1 MVGITMKTRI
11 ISALA
16 LLAFLI
22 WNPYPLQVLELKTFD
37 WLMSTKPEVQDEM
50 ILLVDIDEDF
60 VKGVGGYPIPRSIYG
75 TMITRTK
82 AIPGITILMP
92 DQDLRGI
99 EEDYK
104 LKNDLEEVATVLA
117 FTAST
122 QATEGGPHVGTA
134 ALGEDPR
141 PWLYQYPGILRQ
153 TPVLAESAEGVG
165 LITTAPEVDGLV
177 RRVPLVVNVQDKLYP
192 TFALEMLRVGT
203 GDPSYQI
210 ITKETGVEAIRIPS
224 YPVISTDARARVWTT
239 WNTKFYKQSAAEYL
253 KEPLEGAAF
262 VIFGVTAEGVAN
274 PVPTPGGPKFAHEVQ
289 ANLLHGLIH
298 GDAPS
303 EPVWAV
309 AAEIVVACI
318 VILLLFLTATN
329 VFISAPIFLSTIGG
343 LCYAA
348 WYYFGQGYLLDVTGT
363 IFIAFLFWTIVTFRS
378 FITQFMMRRQVK
390 KQFGTYVSP
399 DLVKKLQKDPSLL
412 RLGGETKRMT
422 FLFSDI
428 RGFTPISEKYQKNP
442 QGLTVLINR
451 FLDNQTEI
459 ILKHGGTIDK
469 YMGDCIMAFWNAP
482 LDTEE
487 HERKATE
494 AAIEMRIALGELND
508 TLQEEGLDQIHTGA
522 GINTGPC
529 VVGNFGSSSRFD
541 YSVLGD
547 AVNLAAR
554 LESSC
559 KTYDTDLIISEH
571 SMVDGYDYKFLDE
584 VTVKG
589 KSEPVKIYTITK

>member
-1 MVGITMKTRI
+1 MKTRI
-11 ISALA
+11 LSAIA

-37 WLMSTKPEVQDEM
+37 WLMSTKPEVTDNM

-60 VKGVGGYPIPRSIYG
+60 IQGVGGYPIPRSYYG
-75 TMITRTK
+75 HMIKRTN
-82 AIPGITILMP
+82 AIPGITVLMP
-92 DQDLRGI
+92 DPDLRGLD
-99 EEDYK
+99 EDWA
-104 LKNDLEEVATVLA
+104 LANELEEIRTVLA

-141 PWLYQYPGILRQ
+141 PWLFEYPGILRQ
-153 TPVLAESAEGVG
+153 LPVLADASSGVG
-165 LITTAPEVDGLV
+165 LITTAPEIDGLV
-177 RRVPLVVNVQDKLYP
+177 RRVPLVVNVGDNLYP

-224 YPVISTDARARVWTT
+224 YPVISTDPHARVWTT
-239 WNTKFYKQSAAEYL
+239 WNTQFHRQSASDYL
-253 KEPLEGAAF
+253 KEPVEGATF

-274 PVPTPGGPKFAHEVQ
+274 PVPTPGGPKFAHEIQ
-289 ANLLHGLIH
+289 ANLLHGLIE

-303 EPVWAV
+303 EPMWAATAELAV
-309 AAEIVVACI
+309 AVII
-318 VILLLFLTATN
+318 ILLLFVTATN
-329 VFISAPIFLSTIGG
+329 VYFSAPIFLSAVGALIYGT
-343 LCYAA
+343 
-348 WYYFGQGYLLDVTGT
+348 WYYFGLGYLLDVTGT

-378 FITQFMMRRQVK
+378 FVTQFMLRRQIK

-399 DLVKKLQKDPSLL
+399 DLVKKLQDDPSLL
-412 RLGGETKRMT
+412 RLGGETKRLT

-428 RGFTPISEKYQKNP
+428 RGFTPISEKYQSDP
-442 QGLTVLINR
+442 QKLVEIVNR
-451 FLDNQTEI
+451 FLTNQTEI
-459 ILKHGGTIDK
+459 IMKHGGTIDK
-469 YMGDCIMAFWNAP
+469 YMGDCIMAFWNA
-482 LDTEE
+482 L
-487 HERKATE
+487 
-494 AAIEMRIALGELND
+494 EMREALGDLN
-508 TLQEEGLDQIHTGA
+508 EIFKNEGIPEIHTGC
-522 GINTGPC
+522 GINSGLC
-529 VVGNFGSSSRFD
+529 VVGNMGSNNRFD

-559 KTYDTDLIISEH
+559 KTYETDLIISEY
-571 SMVDGYDYKFLDE
+571 SMVDGYDYKYLDN